1 MESLKQE
8 AINVL
13 SKIPDT
19 AEIDA
24 IVHRLYAIDDVRK
37 GGVAIQRMEAASI
50 IYLFLLFCT
59 PGLPRNVLK
68 SDA

>member
-24 IVHRLYAIDDVRK
+24 IVYRLYAIDNVRK

-50 IYLFLLFCT
+50 IYLLFCT